1 MCSLAHFAHHLKIL
15 EAARTPDMQALSSL
29 MWGPALVFDSF
40 RDKQGMPDLITRVA
54 EKRRFEFDV

>member
-1 MCSLAHFAHHLKIL
+1 MRSLAQLAHHLEIV
-15 EAARTPDMQALSSL
+15 EAARTPDIQALSSL

-40 RDKQGMPDLITRVA
+40 REKQGMPDLITRVA